1 MSTTTTTTPTKIK
14 IIKYPHV
21 NSDKFQEF
29 LNDEKKLLLEHII
42 KNLSET
48 YWIDKDKL
56 ESIKRKLGMNNK
68 KIEIKDYQLPELKK
82 LMTQHNLSKMG
93 KKKVLLK
100 RYDRFLNKNLL
111 DTDLKKKRGR
121 KRTKNIKKNL

>member
-121 KRTKNIKKNL
+121 KRTKNIKKKL